1 MCVSCLYST
10 VDKDADCSKVRMIKD
25 IQLDK
30 LKYRYFDGITKLDPP
45 YEP

>member
-1 MCVSCLYST
+1 MCVSCVYST
-10 VDKDADCSKVRMIKD
+10 VGNDADCTKVRTIKD

-30 LKYRYFDGITKLDPP
+30 LKYSYFDGMAKLDPP